1 MKKAIIV
8 GCGRVGSMVA
18 QALAQKGWDVA
29 VIDRNPD
36 AFRRLPEDFRGKK
49 IVGIGIDMEALQTA
63 GIEEA
68 EALLALTN
76 GDNTN
81 AMVAQMAR
89 DIFKVPFI
97 LARINDPLRADTY
110 LELGIP
116 TVCQTTIISQ
126 IILDKLLNKEED

>member
-1 MKKAIIV
+1 MKKAVIV

-18 QALAQKGWDVA
+18 QSLIQRGWEVA

-36 AFRRLPEDFRGKK
+36 AFRRLPEEFPGKK
-49 IVGIGIDMEALQTA
+49 VVGVGIDIEVLKVA
-63 GIEEA
+63 GIETA
-68 EALLALTN
+68 DVFLALTN

-89 DIFKVPFI
+89 DIFNVPFI

-116 TVCQTTIISQ
+116 TVCQTTILSN
-126 IILDKLLNKEED
+126 IILEKVTKEES

>member
-18 QALAQKGWDVA
+18 QALAEKGWSVA

-36 AFRRLPEDFRGKK
+36 AFRRLPEDFPGKK
-49 IVGIGIDMEALQTA
+49 IIGIAIDVEALKAA
-63 GIEEA
+63 GIEDA
-68 EALLALTN
+68 DVLLALTN

-89 DIFKVPFI
+89 DIFKVPRI
-97 LARINDPLRADTY
+97 LARINDPLRAETY
-110 LELGIP
+110 YALGIP
-116 TVCQTTIISQ
+116 TVCQTTIISN
-126 IILDKLLNKEED
+126 IILDKILSEGE

>member
-8 GCGRVGSMVA
+8 GCGRIGSMVA
-18 QALAQKGWDVA
+18 QSLAQQGWEVA
-29 VIDRNPD
+29 VIDKNLD
-36 AFRRLPEDFRGKK
+36 AFRRLPEDFPGKK
-49 IVGIGIDMEALQTA
+49 IVGMGIDMGALRAA
-63 GIEEA
+63 GIEKA
-68 EALLALTN
+68 DALLALTN

-110 LELGIP
+110 RELGIP
-116 TVCQTTIISQ
+116 TICQTTIISD
-126 IILDKLLNKEED
+126 IILDKITKEGN

>member
-1 MKKAIIV
+1 M
-8 GCGRVGSMVA
+8 
-18 QALAQKGWDVA
+18 A

-36 AFRRLPEDFRGKK
+36 AFRRLPEGFKGKK
-49 IVGIGIDMEALQTA
+49 IVAVGIDSEALKSA

-68 EALLALTN
+68 DALLALTD

-89 DIFKVPFI
+89 DIFHVPKV

-110 LELGIP
+110 HELGIP
-116 TVCQTTIISQ
+116 TICQTTIMAHLVLEK
-126 IILDKLLNKEED
+126 ILGKRD

>member
-18 QALAQKGWDVA
+18 QSLAEKGWQVA

-36 AFRRLPEDFRGKK
+36 AFRRLPEDFPGKK
-49 IVGIGIDMEALQTA
+49 IVGIGIDLEALKEA

-68 EALLALTN
+68 DVLLALTN

-116 TVCQTTIISQ
+116 TVCQTTILAN
-126 IILDKLLNKEED
+126 IILERLPKEGE

>member
-18 QALAQKGWDVA
+18 QALVEKGWSVA

-36 AFRRLPEDFRGKK
+36 AFRRLPEDFPGKK
-49 IVGIGIDMEALQTA
+49 IIGVAIDVDALKA
-63 GIEEA
+63 ARIEEA
-68 EALLALTN
+68 DILLALTN

-89 DIFKVPFI
+89 DIFKVPRI
-97 LARINDPLRADTY
+97 LARINDPLRAATY
-110 LELGIP
+110 YELGIP
-116 TVCQTTIISQ
+116 TVCQTTIISN
-126 IILDKLLNKEED
+126 IILDRIFRESE

>member
-1 MKKAIIV
+1 MKRAIVV
-8 GCGRVGSMVA
+8 GCGRVGSLVA
-18 QALAQKGWDVA
+18 QSLAQQGWEVS

-36 AFRRLPEDFRGKK
+36 AFRRLPEDFSGRK
-49 IVGIGIDMEALQTA
+49 IAGIGIDMEALRAA
-63 GIEEA
+63 GIEGA
-68 EALLALTN
+68 DVLLALTN

-116 TVCQTTIISQ
+116 TVCQTTIISD
-126 IILDKLLNKEED
+126 IILSKIPKEGD

>member
-8 GCGRVGSMVA
+8 GCGRIGSMVA
-18 QALAQKGWDVA
+18 QSLAQQGWEVA
-29 VIDRNPD
+29 VIDKNPD
-36 AFRRLPEDFRGKK
+36 AFRRLPEDFPGKK
-49 IVGIGIDMEALQTA
+49 IVGMGIDMGALQAA
-63 GIEEA
+63 GIEKA
-68 EALLALTN
+68 DALLALTN

-110 LELGIP
+110 CELGIP
-116 TVCQTTIISQ
+116 TICQTTIISD
-126 IILDKLLNKEED
+126 IILDKITKEGN

>member
-18 QALAQKGWDVA
+18 QSLSQGGWDVA
-29 VIDRNPD
+29 VIDKDPD
-36 AFRRLPEDFRGKK
+36 AFRRLPEDFPGKR
-49 IVGIGIDMEALQTA
+49 IAGIGIDMEALRSA

-68 EALLALTN
+68 DVVLALTN

-89 DIFKVPFI
+89 DIFKVPFV

-116 TVCQTTIISQ
+116 TVCQTTIISN
-126 IILDKLLNKEED
+126 IILDKLPKGEY

>member
-8 GCGRVGSMVA
+8 GCGRIGSSVA
-18 QALAQKGWDVA
+18 QSLVEQGWDVA

-36 AFRRLPEDFRGKK
+36 AFRRLPEDFPGKK
-49 IVGIGIDMEALQTA
+49 IVGIGIDMEALKAA
-63 GIEEA
+63 GIENA
-68 EALLALTN
+68 DVVLALTN

-110 LELGIP
+110 RELGIP
-116 TVCQTTIISQ
+116 TICQTTIISN
-126 IILDKLLNKEED
+126 IILERLQKEVK